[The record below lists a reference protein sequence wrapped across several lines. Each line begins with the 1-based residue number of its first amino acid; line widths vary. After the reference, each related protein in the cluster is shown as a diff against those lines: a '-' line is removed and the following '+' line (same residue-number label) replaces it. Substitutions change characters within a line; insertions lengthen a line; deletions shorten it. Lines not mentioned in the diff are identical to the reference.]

1 MYKFSFLLLI
11 TTFILFLTSKAQNQ
25 KDFSQKKDSVQW
37 SQDLNEIVIVG
48 YNNQYKT
55 SVPSKLLR
63 LETPLIK
70 IPQNIQIVNSQ
81 LLADQQ
87 IYSMSDAIA
96 RNVSGAAK
104 LEGWGDLYT
113 YITMRGSRASAF
125 RNGMNT
131 SGLYGILAEDASFI
145 DKVEFVKGPAGFMM
159 SNGEPSGIYNIVT
172 KRPTGKDKSRV
183 SIGTGSYGLYRTT
196 LDMDGSLNK
205 KHSLQYRL
213 NIGGQTNNAFREYE
227 LTNRISIA
235 PVLTYHFNKSTSLT
249 FEYIYQYAKMPDLGV
264 KYLFSKTG
272 YATVPRNKT
281 LSDPGFEATVVHDK
295 NLTINLIHS
304 FNKNWKLTA
313 QASYFDYNQKGSF
326 LWIKNIDTKGNLQ
339 RMQYIWDAK
348 NEMSFTQ
355 LSVNGEHKT
364 GIIEHK
370 LLAGVDISSK
380 SYVADLSQSYMLDSI
395 GTFNIYNDY
404 YQKPYYGIAEFDRS
418 IDLKRRVGTSF
429 LLESDVVGLY
439 VQDDL
444 SLFEDKLILTIA
456 GRYTYVKENNYG
468 AISKNRKFTP
478 RLGITYSIVNKMNLY
493 ALYDQTFLPQ
503 SGKLRSGGT
512 VKPLTGNNIELGIK
526 KDWLSGRW
534 NTLLS
539 IYRIMKE
546 NQTSTDPDNVGGE
559 NYVLQFGQTKTQGI
573 EFDLNGKLFTGMNI
587 IANYAYTDS
596 KITKSTTQYEK
607 GTTVPGY
614 AKHSINSWLNYHF
627 QKGGLKNV
635 SLSGGGTYMADRA
648 TWWSGD
654 LEGEPLNNYFRFDG
668 AVSWKYK
675 EISLALNVYNILDK
689 YLYNGSHHSSGWYY
703 WRPENPRNFRLNMT
717 YSF

>member
-25 KDFSQKKDSVQW
+25 KDFSQKEDSVQW

-172 KRPTGKDKSRV
+172 KRPTGKDKSCV

-272 YATVPRNKT
+272 YATVPRNRT

-313 QASYFDYNQKGSF
+313 QASYFDYNQEGSF

-355 LSVNGEHKT
+355 LSVNGKHKT

-395 GTFNIYNDY
+395 GTFNTYNDY

-478 RLGITYSIVNKMNLY
+478 RLGITYSIANKMNLY

-614 AKHSINSWLNYHF
+614 AKHTINSWLNYHF

-635 SLSGGGTYMADRA
+635 SLSGGVTYMADRA

-654 LEGEPLNNYFRFDG
+654 LEGEPLDNYFRFDG

-675 EISLALNVYNILDK
+675 EISLVLNVYNILDK